1 MRSIKDLKPLLMKFI
16 NWEFSR
22 FIVIGFVNSV
32 LTYVIY
38 LFFHLFM
45 EYRIAYSVSYIT
57 GIFTS
62 YYLNSRYVFMYK
74 FNFIKALQYPV
85 VYMVQYVIGVSSLY
99 VFVEMFNISEIVA
112 PILTVLITMPV
123 TFYLSRTIIKG
134 RAIIKVK

>member
-1 MRSIKDLKPLLMKFI
+1 
-16 NWEFSR
+16 
-22 FIVIGFVNSV
+22 
-32 LTYVIY
+32 
-38 LFFHLFM
+38 
-45 EYRIAYSVSYIT
+45 
-57 GIFTS
+57 
-62 YYLNSRYVFMYK
+62 MYK